1 MAATC
6 SPPPPHLPLPLA
18 LQLPT
23 IPSIPTKQNQIKSQD
38 STEARKCCCGNQ
50 SINQSYH
57 DSSVLGLHFYSQF
70 GDGGEWKWGIQRE
83 KEREREREEERRLS
97 FLEREQKGGGRRW
110 RGGLC
115 SGGWWMV
122 DGVGLVWFG
131 LVCAYLHK
139 SLQPNLPPSPNQQRE
154 REREMRFFQGS
165 DVSSFPLFHMFFFL
179 FFFFKYFLAYFSNN
193 KRINFGGF

>member
-115 SGGWWMV
+115 SGGWWMGW
-122 DGVGLVWFG
+122 DWFG

-154 REREMRFFQGS
+154 RERDAFFS
-165 DVSSFPLFHMFFFL
+165 RKWCVLLSSLPYVFFS
-179 FFFFKYFLAYFSNN
+179 FFFFKIF
-193 KRINFGGF
+193 FGLLF